1 MPPAPQHAV
10 LFEPVRIG
18 PVVAR
23 NRFYQVPHCA
33 GMGHA
38 APRENAAMRGVKAE
52 GGWAVVSTE
61 EAEIHPTSDI
71 SPSRELRI
79 WDEHDVPALRLI
91 ADSIHAHGALAAI
104 ELVHNGFHAANR
116 NTRVPPL
123 APGHM
128 AALQGAPT
136 QARRMDG
143 ADIDV
148 LRRSH
153 KAAVERAIAAGF
165 DIVYVYAGHQMT
177 LPQHFLLERYNQRTD
192 AYGGCLENRVRLI
205 RELLEDAR
213 EVADG
218 RAAVAFRF
226 AVDELLGDDGLRS
239 DGEARDVVGMLSD
252 LPDLWD
258 VNLSDWANDSQTARF
273 APDEGFQEPYTAFVK
288 ALTDKPVVGV
298 GRFTSP
304 DAMVSR
310 IKRGVLDLI
319 GAARPSI
326 ADPFLPDKV
335 RDGRSEAIREC
346 IGCNVCVASDNANVR
361 IRCTQ
366 NPTMGEEWRRGWHPE
381 RIPPAASEAPVL
393 VAGGGPAGLECALQ
407 LAERGHPVTLAE
419 AEKRLGG
426 RALREASLPGLG
438 TWARVAAHRVHHLRA
453 HPNAAIYPES
463 PLTAG
468 DVLAFGFPHV
478 FLATGA
484 RWRRDGVGA
493 SQRTAIAVSAGAA
506 VFTPDDIMAG
516 DHPAGEVVVY
526 DDDHGYLGGV
536 IAEHLHRAGCRVT
549 LVTPAAEASVELHLT
564 LEHHRVQARLLQL
577 GVDIRPHRRLT
588 AIDGV
593 TTALACVHTDRRDEL
608 RCDAAVLV
616 TERVPASVLLDRL
629 TAEPDAVE
637 RAGIATVR
645 AIGDA
650 EAPGSLAAAV
660 HSGHLAARTLGADAA
675 DMADAL
681 HRRDGPSVGGEA

>member
-143 ADIDV
+143 ADIDA
-148 LRRSH
+148 LRRWH
-153 KAAVERAIAAGF
+153 KKAVERAIAAGF

-177 LPQHFLLERYNQRTD
+177 LPQHFLLERHNQRTD
-192 AYGGCLENRVRLI
+192 AYGGSLENRVRLI

-273 APDEGFQEPYTAFVK
+273 APEEGFQEPYTAFVK
-288 ALTDKPVVGV
+288 GLTDKPVVGV

-304 DAMVSR
+304 DAMASR

-326 ADPFLPDKV
+326 ADPFLPNKV

-381 RIPPAASEAPVL
+381 RIPPAASDAPVL
-393 VAGGGPAGLECALQ
+393 VIGGGPAGLECALQ
-407 LAERGHPVTLAE
+407 LAERGHPVSLAE
-419 AEKRLGG
+419 ADTRVGG
-426 RALREASLPGLG
+426 RALREAKLSGLG
-438 TWARVAAHRVHHLRA
+438 TWARVAAHRVHHLRE
-453 HPNAAIYPES
+453 HPNATVYPES
-463 PLTAG
+463 PLTAA
-468 DVLAFGFPHV
+468 DVLTFGFPHV
-478 FLATGA
+478 FVATGA
-484 RWRRDGVGA
+484 RWRRDGVGPSA
-493 SQRTAIAVSAGAA
+493 RTPIDVTADTA

-536 IAEHLHRAGCRVT
+536 LAEHLHRAGRRVT

-564 LEHHRVQARLLQL
+564 LEQPRVQARLLEL
-577 GVDIRPHRRLT
+577 GVGIRPHRR
-588 AIDGV
+588 V
-593 TTALACVHTDRRDEL
+593 TVVDAAGAGLACIHTGRRESL
-608 RCDAAVLV
+608 ACDAAVLV
-616 TERVPASVLLDRL
+616 TERVPDTALLDRL
-629 TAEPDAVE
+629 TDDPDAVE

-645 AIGDA
+645 EIGDA

-681 HRRDGPSVGGEA
+681 HRRDGPVVGFGP